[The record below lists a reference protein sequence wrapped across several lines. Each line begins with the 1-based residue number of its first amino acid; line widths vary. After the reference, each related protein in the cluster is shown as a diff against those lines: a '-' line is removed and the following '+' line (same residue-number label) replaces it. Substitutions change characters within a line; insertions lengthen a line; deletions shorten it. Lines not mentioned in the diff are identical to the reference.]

1 MIRTFSKFILTLAF
15 AAAPLISAQAG
26 AAQTQ
31 SFKLERGGKVSI
43 VNNAGQ
49 ITVKGW
55 DRDTIEAS
63 ALDDES
69 TQARVQI
76 TGDARRARVSL
87 SPERRYGGEVIL
99 KVFVPRY
106 AEIESIEIRRGD
118 VDVSDIE
125 GAVSIAS
132 SNGDVITSRTGA
144 LKVGSRTGS
153 IVSRDVKGS
162 FVGKTFSGDI
172 QVMSVSGAVDI
183 SCFSG
188 DIITQNIGG
197 AVSLNSTS
205 GDIQIDC
212 AKDRVD
218 VTAASGTVTLTG
230 IGGDVDASTTSGD
243 VIFRGPIRA
252 SGRYRLKSLS
262 GEVTMTVQPDAPGF
276 TATLSTY
283 SGEIETAFPLK
294 LDSPLQGPINRRVIG
309 RYGDG
314 QAQIVLDSFSGAAR
328 IAKGAAVKSCP

>member
-1 MIRTFSKFILTLAF
+1 MTKTFSKLILTFAL
-15 AAAPLISAQAG
+15 AAAPLISAQTI

-31 SFKLERGGKVSI
+31 SFKLERGGRVSI
-43 VNNAGQ
+43 INSAGQ

-55 DRDTIEAS
+55 DRDTIEATAS
-63 ALDDES
+63 DDE
-69 TQARVQI
+69 TAQLRVQI
-76 TGDARRARVSL
+76 TGDSRRARVAL

-99 KVFVPRY
+99 RVFVPRY

-125 GAVSIAS
+125 GGVSIAS
-132 SNGDVITSRTGA
+132 HNGDVMATRTGS
-144 LKVGSRTGS
+144 LKIGSRTGS
-153 IVSRDVKGS
+153 VLARDVNGS
-162 FVGKTFSGDI
+162 FVGKNFSGDI
-172 QVMSVSGAVDI
+172 QVIGASGAVDI

-188 DIITQNIGG
+188 DILARNITGVV
-197 AVSLNSTS
+197 AVNSTS

-218 VTAASGTVTLTG
+218 VTAVSGTVTLTG
-230 IGGDVDASTTSGD
+230 IGGDVDANTTSGD

-262 GEVTMTVQPDAPGF
+262 GEVTMTVQSDAPGF

-294 LDSPLQGPINRRVIG
+294 LDSPLQGPVNRRVIG

-328 IAKGAAVKSCP
+328 IIKGAAVKNCP

>member
-1 MIRTFSKFILTLAF
+1 MKNIFSKFILTLAL
-15 AAAPLISAQAG
+15 AAAPLIAAQTG

-31 SFKLERGGKVSI
+31 SFKLERGGRVSI
-43 VNNAGQ
+43 VNSAGQ

-63 ALDDES
+63 ASDDES
-69 TQARVQI
+69 SQVRVQI

-87 SPERRYGGEVIL
+87 SPERRYGAEVSL

-106 AEIESIEIRRGD
+106 AEIESIEIHRGD

-125 GAVSIAS
+125 GAASITS
-132 SNGDVITSRTGA
+132 SNGDVMASRTGS
-144 LKVGSRTGS
+144 LKVGSRTGA
-153 IVSRDVKGS
+153 IIARDVKGN
-162 FVGKTFSGDI
+162 FVGKNFSGDI
-172 QVMSVSGAVDI
+172 QVIGASGAVDI

-188 DIITQNIGG
+188 DITVQNIDGT
-197 AVSLNSTS
+197 VTLNSTS
-205 GDIQIDC
+205 GDIRIDC
-212 AKDRVD
+212 AKDRID
-218 VTAASGTVTLTG
+218 ATAVSGTVTLTG
-230 IGGDVDASTTSGD
+230 IGGDVDANTTSGD

-262 GEVTMTVQPDAPGF
+262 GEVTMTVQSDAPGF

-294 LDSPLQGPINRRVIG
+294 LDSPLQGPVNRRVIG

-314 QAQIVLDSFSGAAR
+314 QAQITLDSFSGAAR
-328 IAKGAAVKSCP
+328 IIKGAAVKNCP